1 VQSPQSA
8 KVAFR
13 GQERAERHDAAWE
26 KNLEQHSGRCRR
38 GNGPFETSLVEWTSS
53 MGKRGGQGWLEWL
66 ILRGR
71 LVMEKKSKPVKG
83 KKTAPVK
90 PLMKRADLPAV
101 KPLIR
106 F

>member
-1 VQSPQSA
+1 MASGPLPQRQRPFSR
-8 KVAFR
+8 FC
-13 GQERAERHDAAWE
+13 GG
-26 KNLEQHSGRCRR
+26 SGNDQYIE
-38 GNGPFETSLVEWTSS
+38 GDP
-53 MGKRGGQGWLEWL
+53 
-66 ILRGR
+66 
-71 LVMEKKSKPVKG
+71 VMDKKSKPVKG

>member
-1 VQSPQSA
+1 
-8 KVAFR
+8 
-13 GQERAERHDAAWE
+13 
-26 KNLEQHSGRCRR
+26 
-38 GNGPFETSLVEWTSS
+38 
-53 MGKRGGQGWLEWL
+53 
-66 ILRGR
+66 
-71 LVMEKKSKPVKG
+71 MEKKAKPMKS